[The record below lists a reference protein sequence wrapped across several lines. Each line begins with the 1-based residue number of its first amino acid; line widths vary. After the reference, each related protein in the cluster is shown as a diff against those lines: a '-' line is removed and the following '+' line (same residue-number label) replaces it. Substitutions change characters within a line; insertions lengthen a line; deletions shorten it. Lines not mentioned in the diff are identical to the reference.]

1 MKNAQLRKHLK
12 RTWRVNLRTW
22 KSKRILGKLGDGV
35 FIESNVDFMRY
46 PKNISISENAVIKEG
61 AKICPCN
68 ENAQISIGMNTT
80 IGYHTFLFAS
90 TGISIGDDCLVAP
103 FVYLVDSDHG
113 IDKNQKIN
121 LQANTSEA
129 IVIEND
135 VWIGTGAKILKGV
148 TIGQGAV
155 IAAGSLVKND
165 VPPYEIH
172 GGIPAKKISE
182 RT

>member
-12 RTWRVNLRTW
+12 RTWRVRYRTW
-22 KSKRILGKLGDGV
+22 KAKRILGNIGKDV
-35 FIESNVDFMRY
+35 FIEKGVDLMRY
-46 PKNISISENAVIKEG
+46 PQNITIGESAVIKEG

-68 ENAQISIGMNTT
+68 ESSTIHIGKNTT

-90 TGISIGDDCLVAP
+90 VGISIGDDCLIAP

-113 IDKNQKIN
+113 IDKKYKIN
-121 LQANTSEA
+121 EQANTSEA

-148 TIGQGAV
+148 KIGQGAV

-165 VPPYEIH
+165 VPAYEIH